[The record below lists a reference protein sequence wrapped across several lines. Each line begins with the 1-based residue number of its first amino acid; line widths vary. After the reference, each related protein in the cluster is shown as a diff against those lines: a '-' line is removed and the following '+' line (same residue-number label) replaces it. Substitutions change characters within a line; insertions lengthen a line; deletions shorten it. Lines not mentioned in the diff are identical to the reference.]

1 MCDVP
6 LHTRRIEGTVTLVV
20 SCFAAVTSS
29 FCHWGNPGAGLLD
42 SGQKVIRHR
51 LVLQGLEECKR
62 KAVAD
67 HGRGSQYCPR
77 LFVYLPHG
85 FLRQPF
91 EFERP
96 QPKAQQFLH
105 GSHQRG
111 IHVGRTVAISPDDDH
126 RQMPDPIGKIM
137 HQRQGGLVSPLQI
150 VEDEKLV
157 LSTFR
162 RLDRKTSSL

>member
-1 MCDVP
+1 MIRKPFGEKRFLLPQTGKEKRADSPKPILRKQLGNNNLLSTLRRNRICCLCIMRWLQRCVFVREARQRTAQMCDVP

-85 FLRQPF
+85 
-91 EFERP
+91 
-96 QPKAQQFLH
+96 
-105 GSHQRG
+105 
-111 IHVGRTVAISPDDDH
+111 
-126 RQMPDPIGKIM
+126 
-137 HQRQGGLVSPLQI
+137 
-150 VEDEKLV
+150 
-157 LSTFR
+157 
-162 RLDRKTSSL
+162 